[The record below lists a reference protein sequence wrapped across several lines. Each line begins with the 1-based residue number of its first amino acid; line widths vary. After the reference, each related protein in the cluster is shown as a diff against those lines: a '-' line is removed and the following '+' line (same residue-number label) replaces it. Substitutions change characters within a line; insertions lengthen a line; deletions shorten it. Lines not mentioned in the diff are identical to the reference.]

1 MIRIYEIEPYK
12 SLHDKLFDKWE
23 TDCCVWINGNGYSTI
38 TALLAYDSKTDTY
51 EIYRK
56 TDTYLEHPI
65 AVYKVQEIESIE
77 TYA

>member
-1 MIRIYEIEPYK
+1 MIRIYEVEPHK

-23 TDCCVWINGNGYSTI
+23 TDCCVWINGNGYSTL

-65 AVYKVQEIESIE
+65 AIYKAQEIESIE